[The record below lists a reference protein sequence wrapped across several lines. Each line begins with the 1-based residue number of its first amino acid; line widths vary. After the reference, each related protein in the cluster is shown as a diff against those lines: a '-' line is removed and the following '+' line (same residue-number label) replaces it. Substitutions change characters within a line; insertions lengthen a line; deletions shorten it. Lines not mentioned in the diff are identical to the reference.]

1 MSGNGHSRTC
11 AVRGPEDHR
20 VTANFDSLTE
30 RQREILQATVTAWE
44 SNDPEPS
51 YRPLRSA
58 AGGGPGLHGNWPA
71 DVRDAT
77 DDELRPLAH
86 TGWLFADRARA
97 PDWVLSPTEQTLV
110 AFQASGADVIADGLR
125 DPDRRLGL
133 ILEAV
138 VDAYAA
144 DPSEPVMLFEFDQG
158 SVIHSD
164 AWQLPPD
171 VTRQHDFVLLE
182 DIGLVRI
189 LRTADSI
196 GIVPTGRGRDVVA
209 NFGQAL
215 DELIEESEDHA
226 TKTRLTRAKERITTL
241 GSSAV
246 SGTISGLVVKALM
259 G

>member
-1 MSGNGHSRTC
+1 M
-11 AVRGPEDHR
+11 
-20 VTANFDSLTE
+20 
-30 RQREILQATVTAWE
+30 
-44 SNDPEPS
+44 
-51 YRPLRSA
+51 
-58 AGGGPGLHGNWPA
+58 
-71 DVRDAT
+71 
-77 DDELRPLAH
+77 
-86 TGWLFADRARA
+86 
-97 PDWVLSPTEQTLV
+97 LSPTEQTLV

-164 AWQLPPD
+164 AWQLPSD

-189 LRTADSI
+189 LRTPDSI